1 MIFTK
6 TQRSSLKSKSNFI
19 FNFSSHIRAFM
30 EVPEPVD
37 AESIKQENKQ
47 LRREIY

>member
-1 MIFTK
+1 
-6 TQRSSLKSKSNFI
+6 
-19 FNFSSHIRAFM
+19 M